1 MPKLEIIDNHFEFDH
16 PLLKRQ
22 KNPVLIIL
30 HHSGSKVDTPQKIH
44 KAHKR
49 RGFSGIGY
57 HYVVDKEGNIF
68 IGRPLSAIG
77 AHCKHNN
84 NYSVGICLI
93 GDFRYEQPT
102 EEQMES
108 LRLLVI
114 YVLRQY
120 PSIKRILNH
129 RDLMPTICPAV
140 DLAKMLGILQQ
151 EKGSDRDD
159 QAQSF
164 R

>member
-1 MPKLEIIDNHFEFDH
+1 MTKLEIIDNHFEFDY

-30 HHSGSKVDTPQKIH
+30 HHSGTKVDTPQKIH
-44 KAHKR
+44 RAHKR

-68 IGRPLSAIG
+68 TGRPLDTIG

-102 EEQMES
+102 EKQMTS
-108 LRLLVI
+108 LRLLVFD
-114 YVLRQY
+114 VLKRY

-129 RDLMPTICPAV
+129 RDLMPTMCPGV
-140 DLAKMLGILQQ
+140 DLAEVLGLLR
-151 EKGSDRDD
+151 EDKGGGRDD
-159 QAQSF
+159 QD
-164 R
+164 

>member
-1 MPKLEIIDNHFEFDH
+1 MSKLEIIDNHFEFDFT
-16 PLLKRQ
+16 LLKRP

-30 HHSGSKVDTPQKIH
+30 HHSGTKVDTPQKIH

-57 HYVVDKEGNIF
+57 HYVVDKDGNVF
-68 IGRPLSAIG
+68 AGRPLDKIG

-102 EEQMES
+102 EEQMTS
-108 LRLLVI
+108 LRLLVFD
-114 YVLRQY
+114 VLRRY

-129 RDLMPTICPAV
+129 RDLMPTICPGV
-140 DLAKMLGILQQ
+140 DLAGMLGIFDK
-151 EKGSDRDD
+151 KGGDRDD
-159 QAQSF
+159 QD
-164 R
+164 

>member
-1 MPKLEIIDNHFEFDH
+1 MTKLEIIDNHFEFDH

-22 KNPVLIIL
+22 KSPVLIIL
-30 HHSGSKVDTPQKIH
+30 HHSGTKVDTPQKIH
-44 KAHKR
+44 RAHKR

-68 IGRPLSAIG
+68 TGRPLDKIG

-102 EEQMES
+102 EEQMTS
-108 LRLLVI
+108 LRLLVFD
-114 YVLRQY
+114 VLKRY

-140 DLAKMLGILQQ
+140 DLAEMLGIHLQ
-151 EKGSDRDD
+151 ENGSDKDG
-159 QAQSF
+159 QV
-164 R
+164 

>member
-1 MPKLEIIDNHFEFDH
+1 MSKLETINNHFEFDY
-16 PLLKRQ
+16 PLLKRR

-30 HHSGSKVDTPQKIH
+30 HHSGTKEDTPQKIH

-57 HYVVDKEGNIF
+57 HYVVDKEGNVF
-68 IGRPLSAIG
+68 VGRPLDKIG

-102 EEQMES
+102 EEQMAS
-108 LRLLVI
+108 LKFLV
-114 YVLRQY
+114 LDMLKRY

-129 RDLMPTICPAV
+129 RDLMPTICPGV
-140 DLAKMLGILQQ
+140 DLAEMLGILRQ
-151 EKGSDRDD
+151 EKGGDKDG
-159 QAQSF
+159 QV
-164 R
+164 